1 MTGRSTGW
9 VRPQPIRD
17 AILAYLTE
25 PRSARDIALHIDRP
39 VPTATGHL
47 AAMRRRG
54 LTKRIAYAVYAP
66 PDWPAAAETMGQLA
80 RSQPTR
86 TAILE
91 YLTEPRSAR
100 EIALHIDRSGE
111 TTGSHLTDMR
121 RRGLI
126 KRVGYGVYA
135 LPDSPTPEYPSG
147 ALVRPGTRRAAI
159 LAYLTEPRTVREI
172 TLHVDCSGRMKEQ
185 LAAMNRRGLVKRVGY
200 GVYAPLDWPAAAE
213 TSALARSRLIRD
225 AILEYLAEPRA
236 VREIALQIKRAP
248 WTTGRHLTDMRRRG
262 LIKRVGAGVYAL
274 PDSPTPEEPSR
285 ARVRPGTIRAAI
297 LEYLT
302 EPRSALEI
310 ALHINRPRRATAI
323 HLTVLCGR
331 GVIKCVG
338 DAVYALPD
346 SPVTAER
353 SEAFVRQQPI
363 HEAIL
368 AHLTEPRR
376 RASIA
381 LHTEC
386 SVSTLK
392 RHLAALCR
400 RGLVKRIGRGVYALT
415 DSSAEAELTTP
426 AHAVTPPALC
436 QHIAALPA
444 PYRSVEDLSLETG
457 LSEAAVKAAL
467 NDSWL
472 HDYSVSAPVEPTRRL
487 VLADRILSPAVRSA
501 SG

>member
-1 MTGRSTGW
+1 MTGRSTAW

-54 LTKRIAYAVYAP
+54 LVKRIAYATYAP
-66 PDWPAAAETMGQLA
+66 SDWPAAAETMGQSA
-80 RSQPTR
+80 KSQPTR

-91 YLTEPRSAR
+91 YLTEPRSVR
-100 EIALHIDRSGE
+100 QIALHIDRSRE
-111 TTGSHLTDMR
+111 TTGSYLTDMR

-135 LPDSPTPEYPSG
+135 P
-147 ALVRPGTRRAAI
+147 V
-159 LAYLTEPRTVREI
+159 
-172 TLHVDCSGRMKEQ
+172 
-185 LAAMNRRGLVKRVGY
+185 
-200 GVYAPLDWPAAAE
+200 DWPEAAE
-213 TSALARSRLIRD
+213 TSALARSRPIRD
-225 AILEYLAEPRA
+225 AILEYLTEPRA
-236 VREIALQIKRAP
+236 VREIAMHIRRGA
-248 WTTGRHLTDMRRRG
+248 WATDRHLRDMRRRG
-262 LIKRVGAGVYAL
+262 LIKRVGSGVYAL
-274 PDSPTPEEPSR
+274 PDAPIAEEPST

-297 LEYLT
+297 LEYLA
-302 EPRSALEI
+302 EPRTAREI
-310 ALHINRPRRATAI
+310 ALHISRPRRATAK
-323 HLTVLCGR
+323 HLTDMRRR
-331 GVIKCVG
+331 GLIKCLG

-346 SPVTAER
+346 WPVTAEQP
-353 SEAFVRQQPI
+353 EALVKQQPI
-363 HEAIL
+363 DEAIL
-368 AHLTEPRR
+368 AHLSEPRR

-381 LHTEC
+381 PHAEC

-392 RHLAALCR
+392 RHLVALCR
-400 RGLVKRIGRGVYALT
+400 RGLLKRIGRGVYALP

-426 AHAVTPPALC
+426 SHSVAPPALC

-444 PYRSVEDLSLETG
+444 RHRSVEDLALEP
-457 LSEAAVKAAL
+457 SEAEVEAAL

-472 HDYSVSAPVEPTRRL
+472 HNYSVSTPVEPTRRL
-487 VLADRILSPAVRSA
+487 LLADRILSHAVRSA

>member
-1 MTGRSTGW
+1 MTGRSTAW

-25 PRSARDIALHIDRP
+25 LRSARDIALHIDRP

-54 LTKRIAYAVYAP
+54 LAKRIAYATYAP
-66 PDWPAAAETMGQLA
+66 PDWPEAAETMGQLA

-91 YLTEPRSAR
+91 YLTEPRSVR
-100 EIALHIDRSGE
+100 DIALHIDPSRE

-135 LPDSPTPEYPSG
+135 P
-147 ALVRPGTRRAAI
+147 V
-159 LAYLTEPRTVREI
+159 
-172 TLHVDCSGRMKEQ
+172 
-185 LAAMNRRGLVKRVGY
+185 
-200 GVYAPLDWPAAAE
+200 DWPEAAE
-213 TSALARSRLIRD
+213 TSALARSRPIRD
-225 AILEYLAEPRA
+225 AILEYLTEPRA
-236 VREIALQIKRAP
+236 VREIAMHIKRGP
-248 WTTGRHLTDMRRRG
+248 WATARHLTDMRRRG
-262 LIKRVGAGVYAL
+262 LIK
-274 PDSPTPEEPSR
+274 
-285 ARVRPGTIRAAI
+285 
-297 LEYLT
+297 
-302 EPRSALEI
+302 
-310 ALHINRPRRATAI
+310 
-323 HLTVLCGR
+323 
-331 GVIKCVG
+331 CVG

-346 SPVTAER
+346 WPVTAEQ
-353 SEAFVRQQPI
+353 SEALVKQQPI
-363 HEAIL
+363 DEAIL
-368 AHLTEPRR
+368 AHLSEPRR

-381 LHTEC
+381 PHAEC

-392 RHLAALCR
+392 RHLVALCR
-400 RGLVKRIGRGVYALT
+400 RGLLKRIGRGVYALP

-426 AHAVTPPALC
+426 SHSVAPPALC

-444 PYRSVEDLSLETG
+444 RHRSVEDLALEP
-457 LSEAAVKAAL
+457 SEAEVEAAL

-472 HDYSVSAPVEPTRRL
+472 HNYSVSTPVEPTRRL
-487 VLADRILSPAVRSA
+487 LLADRILSHAVRSA